1 MDLSWLCFVAVIL
14 IMIPTIYY
22 GVTSRLKYG
31 KQLLDGFSLF
41 GNPKRMKF
49 KTRFTKLDE
58 FYKAINE
65 LIQWLKKDGYLEE
78 SQKLGTAMVAGAT
91 GSEILGDV
99 MLALKSMKGKYSPE
113 LRKEINECFEFAL
126 NHRKI
131 LGLDNR

>member
-1 MDLSWLCFVAVIL
+1 MDLSWLCFVAVLL
-14 IMIPTIYY
+14 IMISVIYY
-22 GVTSRLKYG
+22 GINSRLKYG
-31 KQLLDGFSLF
+31 KQLFDGFSLF
-41 GNPKRMKF
+41 GNPKSMKF